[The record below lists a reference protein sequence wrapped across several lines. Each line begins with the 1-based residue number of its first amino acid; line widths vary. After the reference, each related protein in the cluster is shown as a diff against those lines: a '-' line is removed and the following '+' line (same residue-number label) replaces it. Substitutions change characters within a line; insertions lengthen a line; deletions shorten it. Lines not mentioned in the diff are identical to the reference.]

1 MSGKDYAFSPGGDIY
16 EQRGRLT
23 FSWRPNTKLIQG
35 NNIRNIEAFID
46 DLVTKTRPNERPI
59 GDLFILSH
67 GNDAGYMKLALDG
80 TSKVPS
86 KKIVAKHTHYEDLE
100 KAVAK
105 GTVQIP
111 DVLHKSQTN
120 PPVKINVHIR
130 GCRIGQ
136 SPTFVQKLWE
146 AFSNPL
152 SVIPLSVTAPKH
164 FHFNGGPG
172 GRGTRT
178 ETELGTA
185 EYLAYSFQL
194 NRPDAP
200 NGKPGGMYQFATKKD
215 AVDAFDNGVNGTK
228 FKFIP
233 NRATPPVARDVP
245 RKVWE
250 DIIPENVIDTGT
262 RDPNI
267 DVNVGMDIGD
277 GRTTLSLPHLFRH
290 ELGTGGHTVKNI
302 NSDPGNNASR
312 EVVAKADIKGL
323 DVFQSTHA
331 FPMYV
336 RYGYDNADDFL
347 DSYTWECKWK
357 KKQIHCS
364 LRRHEYTVMVPVTD
378 PDPPHN
384 LFFNGYPAPNS
395 LLFAHPPPKPLLH
408 TDDRLFLTVP

>member
-1 MSGKDYAFSPGGDIY
+1 MSGKDNAFSPGGDTY
-16 EQRGRLT
+16 EIRGRLT
-23 FSWRPNTKLIQG
+23 FSRRPNTKLIQENG
-35 NNIRNIEAFID
+35 IRNIEAFFD
-46 DLVTKTRPNERPI
+46 HLVTKTRPSEIPI

-80 TSKVPS
+80 TSKVSS
-86 KKIVAKHTHYEDLE
+86 KKIVAKHTHYEQLE
-100 KAVAK
+100 EAVAK

-120 PPVKINVHIR
+120 PPAKINVHIR

-136 SPTFVQKLWE
+136 EPIFVQKLWE
-146 AFSNPL
+146 AFRNPL

-172 GRGTRT
+172 GRGATGSA
-178 ETELGTA
+178 LGSV

-194 NRPDAP
+194 NRPDAH
-200 NGKPGGMYQFATKKD
+200 QFATKID

-228 FKFIP
+228 FKYIP

-250 DIIPENVIDTGT
+250 DIIPNNVMVEGT
-262 RDPNI
+262 RGPDI
-267 DVNVGMDIGD
+267 DVNVGVDIGD
-277 GRTTLSLPHLFRH
+277 GRTMISLPHLFRH
-290 ELGTGGHTVKNI
+290 ELIWSGHTVPNI
-302 NSDPGNNASR
+302 SSDPGNNPSR
-312 EVVAKADIKGL
+312 EAVAKADIKGL
-323 DVFQSTHA
+323 DVFQSTHD

-347 DSYTWECKWK
+347 DSYTWECKYKNK
-357 KKQIHCS
+357 KIRCS
-364 LRRHEYTVMVPVTD
+364 LHRHEYTVMVPVTD

-384 LFFNGYPAPNS
+384 LFFNGYPAPGS
-395 LLFAHPPPKPLLH
+395 GLFANPPPKPLLH
-408 TDDRLFLTVP
+408 TDDRLFLTVQ